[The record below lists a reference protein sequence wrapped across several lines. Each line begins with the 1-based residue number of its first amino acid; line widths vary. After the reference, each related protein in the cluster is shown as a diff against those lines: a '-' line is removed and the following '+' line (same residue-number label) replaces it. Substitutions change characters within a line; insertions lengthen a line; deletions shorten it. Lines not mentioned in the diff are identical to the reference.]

1 MKLFSIL
8 LIGIFLLLSCSEAPI
23 TEEEPT
29 GRIVLAEFFTFAR
42 CSFCPEAEHTL
53 DSLSREYE
61 DSLAVIAYHRR
72 VAGDTISPEY
82 VSSREALYG
91 ITSSPATVFDG
102 ISGVVQTEDPEQN
115 YSVFKGWIINN
126 RNIAPKLRLHLEKN
140 LVASSVNLKL
150 HIVSVDSIESNE
162 YRVFFVLYEDS
173 VYFAQ
178 SGAPDSTFYYVVR
191 KMIPDEQGIL
201 TDLFYPDSL
210 VKEVDFNLQ
219 SNWNIEKLG
228 IVAFVQDMDTKEVL
242 QAIVAKRIVSN

>member
-23 TEEEPT
+23 IEEKPT

-72 VAGDTISPEY
+72 VGGDTISPEY

-102 ISGVVQTEDPEQN
+102 ISGIVQTENPEQN

-140 LVASSVNLKL
+140 LVLDSVNLKL
-150 HIVSVDSIESNE
+150 HIVSVDSIESSE

-178 SGAPDSTFYYVVR
+178 IGAPDSTFYYVAR

-228 IVAFVQDMDTKEVL
+228 IVAFVQNMDTKEVL
-242 QAIVAKRIVSN
+242 QAIVDKRIVSN